1 MVFLIYILTIIKRE
15 EVKYSMD
22 KYISNKIKNI
32 SLFMTFFVVIL
43 HSNNLEKSNVVNLN
57 SVVQNFI
64 GQGIVRVAVPIFFL
78 ISGYLFFYNFVPS
91 MEKWKYKFKSRFHSL
106 FIPYVIWC
114 TGWLIILYLVEL
126 LPIGRALFSDRIVS
140 DYTLKELFV
149 NTYVYPLPYQFW
161 YIRSLMLDVILTPVF
176 YYIIKSLG
184 KKSLPILVI
193 VWFLYPISEMFGGL
207 WFLQIFNYPFTLFGI
222 GAAFAIHNIDLHF
235 KSIKPK
241 QVTLIGIVYLL
252 ACVIRTVLMYT
263 ELPLLDLAE
272 NLVILFG
279 VPFIWL
285 FYDRMKSIKNKKIKI
300 AKYGIF
306 IYFFHIPFQ
315 SILKKVWFMVM
326 PLSEISSLIIFFVAP
341 IITITVCVLVAMF
354 LRRYMNRFY
363 MILSGGR

>member
-241 QVTLIGIVYLL
+241 QVTLIGVLYLL

-272 NLVILFG
+272 NLGILFG

-285 FYDRMKSIKNKKIKI
+285 FYDRMKSIKNKTIKI
-300 AKYGIF
+300 AKYGILL
-306 IYFFHIPFQ
+306 YFFNIPFQ